1 MSVMD
6 DPRLLL
12 RCTSRWTLGLT
23 AIGVVASVLAGAWQ
37 LGVGLVLGVSALA
50 QAVGFFVLL
59 TRLFKPE
66 THPMF
71 PRLLILGNPLKYPLL
86 MLFAYLAVRGGEL
99 MILGFVGGVVLP
111 LGVLTAIAVREAL
124 RGDQKPTA

>member
-23 AIGVVASVLAGAWQ
+23 VTGVVASLLVGAWQ
-37 LGVGLVLGVSALA
+37 LGVGLVLGVLALA
-50 QAVGFFVLL
+50 HAVGFFVLF

-71 PRLLILGNPLKYPLL
+71 PRLLVLSNPLKYPLL

-99 MILGFVGGVVLP
+99 MVLGFVGGVVLP
-111 LGVLTAIAVREAL
+111 LGVLTAIAFREAL